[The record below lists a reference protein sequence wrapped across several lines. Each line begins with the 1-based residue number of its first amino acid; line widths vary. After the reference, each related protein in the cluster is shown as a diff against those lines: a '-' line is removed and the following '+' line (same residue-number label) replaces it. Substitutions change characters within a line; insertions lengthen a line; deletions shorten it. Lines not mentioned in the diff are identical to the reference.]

1 MTAATPLPPPQV
13 RDLWIRPA
21 LVLGPRTT
29 LADTAAALRA
39 RDVSAAVVGHAGAP
53 IAVVTERDLT
63 CAVAEGIDLG
73 TEVGELATGDPVTV
87 AATTTVLDAATTMV
101 RTGVRHLV
109 VAERHRVVGIVSMR
123 DLLVA
128 LVTAARLPHGVH
140 PARFPVDPPPS

>member
-1 MTAATPLPPPQV
+1 QV

-29 LADTAAALRA
+29 LSDTAAALRA

-63 CAVAEGIDLG
+63 RAVADG
-73 TEVGELATGDPVTV
+73 TGPHAAVGELATDDPVTV
-87 AATTTVLDAATTMV
+87 APTTTVLDAATTML

-109 VAERHRVVGIVSMR
+109 VAERRRVVGIVSMR
-123 DLLVA
+123 DLLAA
-128 LVTAARLPHGVH
+128 LVTASTTPHEVH
-140 PARFPVDPPPS
+140 PTRFAVERRQP